1 MRRGLSKLDSMDEG
15 AYGRGTGHWV
25 PFDATDPRVI
35 ETGRFTRTEEG
46 GLTFHYAGSQV
57 HFRTASRHI
66 AFDAE
71 NVSDRRG
78 LVSFGMRVGG
88 SPEIVIPIP
97 RGRNRV
103 VATIGLPEGEKEI
116 TFYRRSD
123 NWDGPATIH
132 QILLDSSSALLAGP
146 ARPTRRMECYG
157 DSVTAGGGADAA
169 GYEGLADSCVGLWG
183 AEDMLNNGSH
193 SYAAMA
199 ARALDAEAH
208 LLGIGGLAVL
218 DGTGYHDGPENML
231 GWETTWDKIS
241 PLREGLQPWDFSQF
255 RPHLVTVALG
265 QNDGS
270 TLAPGD
276 EPVPDR
282 WKARYRE
289 ILEKLLNVHPDA
301 AFLLFTTVL
310 CHDLKW
316 DRAIAEA
323 AQDLARTYPARKIE
337 FLAFTRAGMGTPG
350 HPRFAEQ
357 EEMAAELVAKIV
369 SMELPW

>member
-1 MRRGLSKLDSMDEG
+1 MIERALGNWVAFPADSPSFVE
-15 AYGRGTGHWV
+15 A
-25 PFDATDPRVI
+25 
-35 ETGRFTRTEEG
+35 GRFTRPLAG
-46 GLTFHYAGSQV
+46 GLTFHYAGSQIR
-57 HFRTASRHI
+57 FRTSSRHLALDI
-66 AFDAE
+66 E
-71 NVSDRRG
+71 NSSDRRG
-78 LVSFGMRVGG
+78 LVSFGVRVDG
-88 SPEIVIPIP
+88 SAEIVVPTP
-97 RGRNRV
+97 KGRHLV
-103 VATIGLPEGEKEI
+103 PAVIGLPPGEKEI
-116 TFYRRSD
+116 TLYRRSD
-123 NWDGPATIH
+123 NWDGPATLH
-132 QILLDSSSALLAGP
+132 HVLLDSDGSLREPP

-169 GYEGLADSCVGLWG
+169 GYEGMADNAVGLLG
-183 AEDMLNNGSH
+183 GEDWVNNGFH

-199 ARALDAEAH
+199 ARALGAEAH

-289 ILEKLLNVHPDA
+289 ILEKLLKVHPEA

-316 DRAIAEA
+316 DRAIAET
-323 AQDLARTYPARKIE
+323 AQDLARTYPGRKIE
-337 FLAFTRAGMGTPG
+337 FLAFTRAGVGTPG

-369 SMELPW
+369 SMELAW